1 MNLEKRIELLAELG
15 DYCLSGAPAL
25 EAAKYKAYTEN
36 GWFIPEFIDLAI
48 RQIASQYLQ
57 KDKLSAWAKKY
68 NLPAENTSPA
78 KPSVPPSN
86 AAAQTPA
93 ATTASTAQ
101 TPAAAAAT
109 ATQTPAATPA
119 QTPSTPKT
127 IGLIMAGNIPLVG
140 FHDLLTIFISG
151 HRQLI
156 KTSTRDNTLIHH
168 LVEWMI
174 GQNPEVADYIA
185 FAERLNGCDAYI
197 ATGSNNSGRYFDY
210 YFGKYPHI
218 IRRGRTSVA
227 LLTGNETQA
236 ELSALADD
244 VNQYFGL
251 GCRNVTQIYVPE
263 NYDFLPL
270 LNAFNKYQHL
280 SDLQKYKNNYDY
292 QLTLL
297 ILNKRHYMTNGAG
310 GVNGTILLTENESPF
325 SPISVLH
332 YQYYKPG
339 QFPPALTENIE
350 AIQCIVGQTNASAE
364 ESGFPHKQSGLPAT
378 QTGFPGKQSGFPHK
392 QSGFPGG
399 LSIIPFGKAQEPGLG
414 DYADGA
420 DTLQFLRDL

>member
-1 MNLEKRIELLAELG
+1 MHFYAVGNKFMPFGQHKYSVDFMNLEKRIDLLAELG
-15 DYCLSGAPAL
+15 DYCMSGATAL

-48 RQIASQYLQ
+48 QQIASQYLQ
-57 KDKLSAWAKKY
+57 KDKLSSWAKKY
-68 NLPAENTSPA
+68 NLPAAVN
-78 KPSVPPSN
+78 
-86 AAAQTPA
+86 
-93 ATTASTAQ
+93 
-101 TPAAAAAT
+101 
-109 ATQTPAATPA
+109 
-119 QTPSTPKT
+119 TPKT

-174 GQNPEVADYIA
+174 AQNPEVAGFIT

-218 IRRGRTSVA
+218 IRRNRTSVA
-227 LLTGNETQA
+227 LLTGNETPA
-236 ELSALADD
+236 ELIALADD

-297 ILNKRHYMTNGAG
+297 ILNKKHYMTNGAG

-339 QFPPALTENIE
+339 QTPTALTENKE
-350 AIQCIVGQTNASAE
+350 AIQCIVGKTGVHPEQTGIPSE
-364 ESGFPHKQSGLPAT
+364 QTGVPPE
-378 QTGFPGKQSGFPHK
+378 QTGFPSEPTSFL
-392 QSGFPGG
+392 PGQT
-399 LSIIPFGKAQEPGLG
+399 LIPFGKAQEPSLV
-414 DYADGA
+414 DYADGV

>member
-1 MNLEKRIELLAELG
+1 MHFYTAGNIFFMPSGQHKYSVDFMNLEKRIDLLAELG

-36 GWFIPEFIDLAI
+36 GWFTPEFIDLAI
-48 RQIASQYLQ
+48 QQIAAQYLQ
-57 KDKLSAWAKKY
+57 KDKLSSWVKKY
-68 NLPAENTSPA
+68 SLLPTVSA
-78 KPSVPPSN
+78 
-86 AAAQTPA
+86 
-93 ATTASTAQ
+93 
-101 TPAAAAAT
+101 
-109 ATQTPAATPA
+109 
-119 QTPSTPKT
+119 PKT

-174 GQNPEVADYIA
+174 AKNPEVADYIA

-218 IRRGRTSVA
+218 IRRNRTSVA
-227 LLTGNETQA
+227 LLTGNETPA

-297 ILNKRHYMTNGAG
+297 ILNKKFYMTNGEG
-310 GVNGTILLTENESPF
+310 GLNGTILLTENESPF

-339 QFPPALTENIE
+339 QIPPALTQNNE
-350 AIQCIVGQTNASAE
+350 AIQCLVGQTGSPAAE
-364 ESGFPHKQSGLPAT
+364 TGIPTG
-378 QTGFPGKQSGFPHK
+378 QT
-392 QSGFPGG
+392 
-399 LSIIPFGKAQEPGLG
+399 LIPFGKAQEPGLT

-420 DTLQFLRDL
+420 DTLQFLREL

>member
-1 MNLEKRIELLAELG
+1 MNLEKRIDLLAQLG
-15 DYCLSGAPAL
+15 DYCLSGAPEL

-57 KDKLSAWAKKY
+57 KDKLTAWAKKY
-68 NLPAENTSPA
+68 NLPAETGAPT
-78 KPSVPPSN
+78 K
-86 AAAQTPA
+86 PA
-93 ATTASTAQ
+93 ATTAT
-101 TPAAAAAT
+101 T
-109 ATQTPAATPA
+109 
-119 QTPSTPKT
+119 TPKT

-156 KTSTRDNTLIHH
+156 KTSSRDNTLIHH

-174 GQNPEVADYIA
+174 GKNPEVASYIA

-218 IRRGRTSVA
+218 IRRNRTSVA
-227 LLTGNETQA
+227 LLTGNETPA
-236 ELSALADD
+236 ELTALADD

-270 LNAFNKYQHL
+270 FDAFNGYHHL

-297 ILNKRHYMTNGAG
+297 ILNKRPYMTNGAG

-332 YQYYKPG
+332 YQFYPKD
-339 QFPPALTENIE
+339 QIPPTLTKNNE
-350 AIQCIVGQTNASAE
+350 AIQCLVGQKDVLA
-364 ESGFPHKQSGLPAT
+364 G
-378 QTGFPGKQSGFPHK
+378 QTT
-392 QSGFPGG
+392 
-399 LSIIPFGKAQEPGLG
+399 IPFGKAQQPSLE
-414 DYADGA
+414 DYADGV

>member
-1 MNLEKRIELLAELG
+1 MPSGQHKYSVDFMNLEKRIDLLAELG
-15 DYCLSGAPAL
+15 NYCLSQAPAL

-36 GWFIPEFIDLAI
+36 GWFTPEFINLAI
-48 RQIASQYLQ
+48 QQIAAQYLQ
-57 KDKLSAWAKKY
+57 KDKLTAWANKY
-68 NLPAENTSPA
+68 NLPAGTTNPT
-78 KPSVPPSN
+78 N
-86 AAAQTPA
+86 AAAQTPGS
-93 ATTASTAQ
+93 TT
-101 TPAAAAAT
+101 TPAA
-109 ATQTPAATPA
+109 QTLP
-119 QTPSTPKT
+119 TPKT

-168 LVEWMI
+168 LVEWMT
-174 GQNPEVADYIA
+174 GKNPEVSDYIA

-218 IRRGRTSVA
+218 IRRNRTSVA
-227 LLTGNETQA
+227 LLTGTETPA

-244 VNQYFGL
+244 INQYFGL

-297 ILNKRHYMTNGAG
+297 ILNKKHYMTNGAG

-339 QFPPALTENIE
+339 QIPQPLTKNNED
-350 AIQCIVGQTNASAE
+350 IQCIVGSPGNL
-364 ESGFPHKQSGLPAT
+364 FR
-378 QTGFPGKQSGFPHK
+378 QTGALPEQTGIPAGQTMPAG
-392 QSGFPGG
+392 QT
-399 LSIIPFGKAQEPGLG
+399 IIPFGNAQQPSLE
-414 DYADGA
+414 DYADGV

>member
-1 MNLEKRIELLAELG
+1 MNLEKRIDLLAELG
-15 DYCLSGAPAL
+15 DYCLSGEPAL
-25 EAAKYKAYTEN
+25 EAAKYKAYMEN

-48 RQIASQYLQ
+48 RQIATQYLQ
-57 KDKLSAWAKKY
+57 KDKLSSWAKKY
-68 NLPAENTSPA
+68 NLPSGFASPA
-78 KPSVPPSN
+78 KPSVPPTN

-93 ATTASTAQ
+93 ATTG
-101 TPAAAAAT
+101 
-109 ATQTPAATPA
+109 

-127 IGLIMAGNIPLVG
+127 VGLIMAGNIPLVG

-168 LVEWMI
+168 LAEWMI
-174 GQNPEVADYIA
+174 AKNPEVASYIA

-218 IRRGRTSVA
+218 IRRNRTSVA
-227 LLTGNETQA
+227 LLTGNETPA

-297 ILNKRHYMTNGAG
+297 ILNKKFYMTNGQG
-310 GVNGTILLTENESPF
+310 GVNGTILLTGNESPF

-339 QFPPALTENIE
+339 QIPPALTENNE
-350 AIQCIVGQTNASAE
+350 AIQCIVGQTDAVADRTGS
-364 ESGFPHKQSGLPAT
+364 STP
-378 QTGFPGKQSGFPHK
+378 QTGFPTGQT
-392 QSGFPGG
+392 
-399 LSIIPFGKAQEPGLG
+399 LIPFGKAQEPGLD
-414 DYADGA
+414 DYADGV

>member
-1 MNLEKRIELLAELG
+1 MNLEKRINLLAELG

-36 GWFIPEFIDLAI
+36 GWFTPEFTRLAI
-48 RQIASQYLQ
+48 QQIATQYLQ
-57 KDKLSAWAKKY
+57 KDKLTAWAKKY
-68 NLPAENTSPA
+68 NLPATVN
-78 KPSVPPSN
+78 
-86 AAAQTPA
+86 
-93 ATTASTAQ
+93 
-101 TPAAAAAT
+101 
-109 ATQTPAATPA
+109 
-119 QTPSTPKT
+119 TPKT

-174 GQNPEVADYIA
+174 GKNPEIPDYIA
-185 FAERLNGCDAYI
+185 FAERLNGCDVYI

-218 IRRGRTSVA
+218 IRRNRTSVA
-227 LLTGNETQA
+227 LLTGNETPA

-297 ILNKRHYMTNGAG
+297 ILNKKQYMTNGAG

-339 QFPPALTENIE
+339 QIPPALTENNE
-350 AIQCIVGQTNASAE
+350 AIQCIVGKTGALIE
-364 ESGFPHKQSGLPAT
+364 
-378 QTGFPGKQSGFPHK
+378 QTGAPVEQTGA
-392 QSGFPGG
+392 PGG
-399 LSIIPFGKAQEPGLG
+399 QPIIPFGNAQQPSLE
-414 DYADGA
+414 DYADGV

>member
-1 MNLEKRIELLAELG
+1 MNLEKRIDLLAELG
-15 DYCLSGAPAL
+15 EYCLSQAPAL

-48 RQIASQYLQ
+48 QQIATQYLQ
-57 KDKLSAWAKKY
+57 KDKLTAWVKKY
-68 NLPAENTSPA
+68 NLLPTV
-78 KPSVPPSN
+78 SV
-86 AAAQTPA
+86 
-93 ATTASTAQ
+93 
-101 TPAAAAAT
+101 
-109 ATQTPAATPA
+109 
-119 QTPSTPKT
+119 PKT

-174 GQNPEVADYIA
+174 TKDPEVAGYIA

-218 IRRGRTSVA
+218 IRRNRTSVA
-227 LLTGNETQA
+227 LLAGNETPA

-244 VNQYFGL
+244 VNLYFGL

-297 ILNKRHYMTNGAG
+297 LLNKKFYMTNGHN

-339 QFPPALTENIE
+339 QIPPALTENNT
-350 AIQCIVGQTNASAE
+350 AIQCIVGQTDAAVQKTSSTAQKTSSAAEQTGSPAKQTGSPAKQTASAAE
-364 ESGFPHKQSGLPAT
+364 
-378 QTGFPGKQSGFPHK
+378 QTGFPAGQT
-392 QSGFPGG
+392 
-399 LSIIPFGKAQEPGLG
+399 IIPFGNAQQPSLD
-414 DYADGA
+414 DYADGV